1 MAIWG
6 ATKKPEL
13 RNVHPKTELPKR
25 LPVGTKY
32 VVESCGEF
40 VRRFVELPNGDI
52 IDLPTRKAH
61 TCSSAEQVSIV
72 PEQAPRRRSKID
84 A

>member
-1 MAIWG
+1 
-6 ATKKPEL
+6 
-13 RNVHPKTELPKR
+13 
-25 LPVGTKY
+25 
-32 VVESCGEF
+32 
-40 VRRFVELPNGDI
+40 LPNGDI
-52 IDLPTRKAH
+52 IDLPTRKTH